1 MQSYKDD
8 PFRKKWTSKI
18 HYLSFVTFHSNTEIN
33 FGITPEDIFIQ
44 MKQTLYHLVSYIST
58 R

>member
-1 MQSYKDD
+1 MTLSVKNEH
-8 PFRKKWTSKI
+8 RKI

-58 R
+58 Q